1 MVDDTTN
8 SKQREKNNGR
18 RREENATI
26 AKLSSPETS
35 EKNKGEASLGENT
48 VGEPGRIRVVA
59 RKVAKLSWEEGHYT
73 EVGLNKGHTSVKD
86 MNCSL

>member
-1 MVDDTTN
+1 MR
-8 SKQREKNNGR
+8 KQRDRKQE
-18 RREENATI
+18 RETTI

-35 EKNKGEASLGENT
+35 EKNKGETSLGEST
-48 VGEPGRIRVVA
+48 VGESGRIRVVA